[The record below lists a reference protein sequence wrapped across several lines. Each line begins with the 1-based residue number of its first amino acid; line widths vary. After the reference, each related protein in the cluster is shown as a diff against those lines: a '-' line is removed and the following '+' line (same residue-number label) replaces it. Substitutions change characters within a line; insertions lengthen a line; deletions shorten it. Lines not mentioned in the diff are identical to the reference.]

1 MAVRAAL
8 WWTGCTA
15 AIVLSGCSDSE
26 DARRSTTT
34 QASAE
39 AGTPEIEQI
48 RTARDLALAFG
59 CERPERLHP
68 MEGPIRGGAAIEGVR
83 CFEEH
88 VALDVFVRSPLREGV
103 GPGSG
108 GSLVN
113 IHSLLDNGTPGPHH
127 CGVLEKDKCILNS
140 NPHPTLQ

>member
-59 CERPERLHP
+59 CERPERIHP
-68 MEGPIRGGAAIEGVR
+68 MEGPIRGGAAIDGVR

-88 VALDVFVRSPLREGV
+88 VALDVFVRSPTSSEERRV
-103 GPGSG
+103 GHARVHTCRSRGSRD
-108 GSLVN
+108 
-113 IHSLLDNGTPGPHH
+113 H
-127 CGVLEKDKCILNS
+127 
-140 NPHPTLQ
+140 

>member
-1 MAVRAAL
+1 MAVRAAR
-8 WWTGCTA
+8 WWMGCAA

-59 CERPERLHP
+59 CERPERIYP
-68 MEGPIRGGAAIEGVR
+68 MEGPIRGGAAIDGVR
-83 CFEEH
+83 CFAEP
-88 VALDVFVRSPLREGV
+88 VALDVFVRSPLGEGV
-103 GPGSG
+103 GAGSG
-108 GSLVN
+108 GSLEKGDR
-113 IHSLLDNGTPGPHH
+113 LLDDSTRGTPAGR
-127 CGVLEKDKCILNS
+127 VRV
-140 NPHPTLQ
+140 

>member
-59 CERPERLHP
+59 CERPERIHP
-68 MEGPIRGGAAIEGVR
+68 MEGPIRGGAAIDGVR

-88 VALDVFVRSPLREGV
+88 VALDVFVRSPIGEGEIGRAQV
-103 GPGSG
+103 
-108 GSLVN
+108 
-113 IHSLLDNGTPGPHH
+113 GTPVTNAHLV
-127 CGVLEKDKCILNS
+127 CRLLLAKKEKEKGKTQDTS
-140 NPHPTLQ
+140 